1 MSVIPEILTHI
12 ETAYRT
18 HSPVSFIREDYTI
31 SEDEAYQVQ
40 HAFINKRVQEDDA
53 VAGYKISMTNKETQA
68 IADTHEPA
76 YGTILTS
83 QVLQGDSEYALSH
96 LFSPLI
102 EPELMFFINEDIS
115 NDADIQEIIEKTS
128 VAPGIEIPDARYID
142 WFPNFSLM
150 DLLSD
155 NTATGRIVT
164 GSPVPSPSIEKLGAI
179 DLDLKFNG
187 KTTHIGRSD
196 AVLDN
201 PINAVKW
208 LVEKLAEHNLSLQK
222 GMVVSSGTFI
232 SPFKAEAGE
241 YLASYRDIGSVKI
254 TLI

>member
-18 HSPVSFIREDYTI
+18 RQPVSFIRENYTI
-31 SEDEAYQVQ
+31 SEEEAYQVQ
-40 HAFINKRVQEDDA
+40 HAFIKKRVQEGEA
-53 VAGYKISMTNKETQA
+53 VAGYKISMTSKETQA
-68 IADTHEPA
+68 IADTNEPA

-83 QVLQGDSEYALSH
+83 QVLQGDSEYALSN

-115 NDADIQEIIEKTS
+115 GDADTQEIIEKSS

-142 WFPNFSLM
+142 WFPNFSLI

-155 NTATGRIVT
+155 NTATGKIVV
-164 GSPVPSPSIEKLGAI
+164 GNPVPAPSLEKLEAI
-179 DLDLKFNG
+179 ELDLKFNG
-187 KTTHIGRSD
+187 TTTHTGSAD
-196 AVLDN
+196 AVLGN
-201 PINAVKW
+201 PVYAVKW
-208 LVEKLAEHNLSLQK
+208 LVRKLAEHDQYLQK

-241 YLASYRDIGSVKI
+241 YLASYSNIGSVNI
-254 TLI
+254 ALV